1 MRSKTTRKAAA
12 DRARKVAS
20 VRALVVRGATDGEQ
34 QAAAAALQRLAA
46 KPDQRP
52 PQPNREPLTDRI
64 IKAEAAPA
72 TGNRIRYDSDPAG
85 FGLRTTAA
93 GHKSFIFNY
102 RVRRS
107 GTERRITI
115 GPWPSWS
122 VAAARREAKRLRREV
137 DLGND
142 PLGDIEAE
150 REAETVADLIKRF
163 EKEHLPV
170 CRPGTQADY
179 RIMLKKYIRPVLGN
193 LKVREIE
200 IDHIERLHRKITNAG
215 HLVRANA
222 VVRVCSMMFTLAVR
236 WKMRDTNTNPCKGVK
251 KNTEVGRDRYLKKDE
266 LPRLL
271 VALAAY
277 PKKETADIF
286 RLLLFTGA
294 RRGEVM
300 SMRWGDIDLAA
311 STWTKPAA
319 STKQKKK
326 HEVPLSK
333 VVVQLLTE
341 ISDRQSNSNR
351 RPLPEFVFTGSG
363 STKHVVQIKRAWA
376 SICKSANIVD
386 LHVHDLRHSFA
397 SQLVSTGHSLPMIG
411 AMLGHS
417 DPKTTSRYV
426 HMFTDPMRDA
436 AESVAAAITAA
447 GPKAVRRVS

>member
-1 MRSKTTRKAAA
+1 MSKSTTM
-12 DRARKVAS
+12 RARKVAG
-20 VRALVVRGATDGEQ
+20 VKALVVLGATAGER
-34 QAAAAALQRLAA
+34 QAATAALQRLETA
-46 KPDQRP
+46 KPQPDQRP
-52 PQPNREPLTDRI
+52 LQPAREPLTDRI
-64 IKAEAAPA
+64 IKDEAAPES
-72 TGNRIRYDSDPAG
+72 GNRIRYDSDPSG
-85 FGLRTTAA
+85 FGIRITAA
-93 GHKSFIFNY
+93 GHKSFVYNY
-102 RVRRS
+102 RTRR
-107 GTERRITI
+107 TAKERRYTI

-122 VAAARREAKRLRREV
+122 VAAARREAKRLRQQV

-150 REAETVADLIKRF
+150 REAPTVADLIKRF

-193 LKVREIE
+193 LKVHEVDL
-200 IDHIERLHRKITNAG
+200 DHIERLHRKITNAG
-215 HLVRANA
+215 HLVRANG

-236 WKMRDTNTNPCKGVK
+236 WKMRDPNTNPCTGLK
-251 KNTEVGRDRYLKKDE
+251 KNQEVGRDRYLKKDE

-294 RRGEVM
+294 RSGEVLG
-300 SMRWGDIDLAA
+300 MRWVDIDPAA
-311 STWTKPAA
+311 STWSKPAA
-319 STKQKKK
+319 STKQGKK

-341 ISDRQSNSNR
+341 IGDRQSSNR
-351 RPLPEFVFTGSG
+351 KPLPEFVFPGAGTSQ
-363 STKHVVQIKRAWA
+363 HVVQIKRAWA
-376 SICKSANIVD
+376 SICKSAGITD

-397 SQLVSTGHSLPMIG
+397 SQLVSTGASLPLIG

-417 DPKTTSRYV
+417 GPSTTARYA
-426 HMFTDPMRDA
+426 HMFSDPMRDA

-447 GPKAVRRVS
+447 GPKAARRVP